1 LNSVLFPLIIE
12 LRELISLPSVTVVQD
27 RLDNNERFNTMNR
40 SRISTIITLKID
52 IIIIKREGG
61 FYDYQHV
68 FSTMPKRQKTTQK
81 SSNAAKKS
89 KPLTTKDGHE
99 GEACKDVDTS
109 PVLKGTP
116 GSNPDNH
123 NQEPAPRYWLMKSEP
138 ESRIVNG
145 TDVKFGIDDLL
156 ACEGC
161 TACWDGVR
169 NYQARNFMKDMRLG
183 DKAFF
188 YHSNCKDPGIA
199 GLVEIVKG
207 AYIDHTQFDKK
218 DPHYDPKSTKADP
231 KWFMVSFT

>member
-1 LNSVLFPLIIE
+1 VFVNVIYGVIRSTPSITLDHNFHHHLLIFVFIAVCFNLSLFVYVHVLLLCLNSVLFPLIIE

-109 PVLKGTP
+109 PVLKGPLYLSVFILPSYRPVVLICNSSEVISSLVIQDT
-116 GSNPDNH
+116 SINVFMS
-123 NQEPAPRYWLMKSEP
+123 RYVS
-138 ESRIVNG
+138 S
-145 TDVKFGIDDLL
+145 
-156 ACEGC
+156 
-161 TACWDGVR
+161 CW
-169 NYQARNFMKDMRLG
+169 
-183 DKAFF
+183 
-188 YHSNCKDPGIA
+188 
-199 GLVEIVKG
+199 
-207 AYIDHTQFDKK
+207 T
-218 DPHYDPKSTKADP
+218 
-231 KWFMVSFT
+231 